1 METKVTVMTDDI
13 ELVGSLHMPDDMK
26 AGEKRPAFICTHGFG
41 GSRIDGSMAAVAPRM
56 CEWGYPTLRMDMRGC
71 GESGGERGRV
81 IPKDQ
86 AHDLGNVMK
95 WLATQDG
102 VDPDKIIL
110 LGDSLGAAV
119 SLYTGGTNKDVA
131 GVISV
136 GGWGNGT
143 SKIKLQHQGPGMY
156 NAYLDMIERGKAHKA
171 KTGESLMVSRFDI
184 VPIPEHLRGGLPTDA
199 IMQFPADT
207 AEAIHEFMPI
217 HVIGDL
223 APRPLLLLH
232 ASRDRVT
239 PTEASIE
246 VFGHANLPKDMVL
259 LSGLDHF
266 PLAAGNERI
275 YHIIRGWLNLN
286 FPLES
291 GRIEA

>member
-13 ELVGSLHMPDDMK
+13 ELVGSLHMPDDME
-26 AGEKRPAFICTHGFG
+26 AGEKRPAFICSHGFG
-41 GSRIDGSMAAVAPRM
+41 GSRIDGSMAAVAPRL
-56 CEWGYPTLRMDMRGC
+56 CSWGYPTLRIDMRGC
-71 GESGGERGRV
+71 GESGGERGRI

-86 AHDLGNVMK
+86 AYDLGNILK

-102 VDPDKIIL
+102 VDPEKIIL
-110 LGDSLGAAV
+110 LGDSLGGAV

-143 SKIKLQHQGPGMY
+143 SKIKLQHAEPGMY
-156 NAYLDMIERGKAHKA
+156 DAYLDMIERGKAHKA

-184 VPIPEHLRGGLPTDA
+184 VPIPEHLRAGLPTDA

-259 LSGLDHF
+259 LSDLDHF
-266 PLAAGNERI
+266 PLAAGNDRI

>member
-56 CEWGYPTLRMDMRGC
+56 CEWGYPTLRIDMRGC
-71 GESGGERGRV
+71 GESGGERGRI

-86 AHDLGNVMK
+86 AYDLGNVLK
-95 WLATQDG
+95 WLAAQDG

-110 LGDSLGAAV
+110 LGDSLGGAV

-143 SKIKLQHQGPGMY
+143 SKIKLQHQGPGKY
-156 NAYLDMIERGKAHKA
+156 DAYLDMIERGKAHKA

-217 HVIGDL
+217 DVIGDL

-239 PTEASIE
+239 PTDASIE

-259 LSGLDHF
+259 LSDLDHF
-266 PLAAGNERI
+266 PLAAGNDRI